1 MYTGIIHH
9 QATVQAIKPQ
19 SSENL
24 LLTFRVSSQVRK
36 RLHTDDSVSIDGAC
50 LTVIALSVHSFSVE
64 AVPETLRLTTLGSL
78 RQGEH
83 VNLELSL
90 RAGDAFGG
98 HFVMG
103 HVDGV
108 GTVEK
113 LRKEGGSLRVTIK
126 TPPEMMPF
134 IALKGA
140 IAVNGVSLTVTEVAN
155 NSFGVVLIPH
165 TLSKTNLGTIEKGS
179 KVNIEVDL
187 IARMVI
193 TFLKQK
199 RGER

>member
-1 MYTGIIHH
+1 MFTGIIHGH
-9 QATVQAIKPQ
+9 ATVQAVKSQ
-19 SSENL
+19 ADGNL
-24 LLTFRVSSQVRK
+24 LLTFRVSLKARK
-36 RLHTDDSVSIDGAC
+36 RLRVDDSVSINGVC
-50 LTVIALSVHSFSVE
+50 LTVIALRKDSFSVE
-64 AVPETLRLTTLGSL
+64 AVPETLSLTTLGKL
-78 RQGEH
+78 QKGER

-90 RAGDAFGG
+90 GVSDTLSG

-108 GTVEK
+108 GTVER

-126 TPPEMMPF
+126 TPKKIMPF

-140 IAVNGVSLTVTEVAN
+140 IAVNGVSLTVTEIAN

-165 TLSKTNLGTIEKGS
+165 TLLKTNLGTIEKGS

-187 IARMVI
+187 IARTVI

-199 RGER
+199 RSAR

>member
-1 MYTGIIHH
+1 MFTGIIYDH
-9 QATVQAIKPQ
+9 ATVQAVKSQ
-19 SSENL
+19 ADGNL
-24 LLTFRVSSQVRK
+24 LLTFRVPLKARK
-36 RLHTDDSVSIDGAC
+36 RLRVDDSISINGVC
-50 LTVIALSVHSFSVE
+50 LTIIALRKDSFSVE
-64 AVPETLRLTTLGSL
+64 AVPETLSLTTLGKL
-78 RQGEH
+78 QKGER

-90 RAGDAFGG
+90 GASDTLSG

-113 LRKEGGSLRVTIK
+113 PRKEGGSLRVTIK
-126 TPPEMMPF
+126 TPKKMMPF

-140 IAVNGVSLTVTEVAN
+140 IAVNGVSLTVTEISN

-165 TLSKTNLGTIEKGS
+165 TLLKTNLGTIEKGS

-187 IARMVI
+187 IARTVI
-193 TFLKQK
+193 TFLRQK
-199 RGER
+199 RSAR